1 MRLKKFKFKK
11 VNSTNNTA
19 IRIIKNSNF
28 KFGMVTAD
36 TQLSGKGQYGK
47 KWISNKGNLFVSFF
61 HEIKNIN
68 ISLSTLTK
76 INCLLVKKTIEK
88 YYKKKIV
95 FKKPNDLLINKKKI
109 SGILQE
115 IISVS
120 GNEFLIVGIGV
131 NLIKSPK
138 IKNINRSISTL
149 TKINCLLVK
158 KTIEKYYKKKIVF
171 KKPNDLLINK
181 KKISGILQEIISVS
195 GNKFLIVG
203 IGVNLIKSPKIKNYP
218 TTNLSELINKP
229 INKINFEN
237 ELKVLFV
244 KNLSRMYKIN
254 NKVNKK

>member
-11 VNSTNNTA
+11 INSTNNTA

-28 KFGMVTAD
+28 KIGMVTAD

-138 IKNINRSISTL
+138 IKN
-149 TKINCLLVK
+149 
-158 KTIEKYYKKKIVF
+158 
-171 KKPNDLLINK
+171 
-181 KKISGILQEIISVS
+181 
-195 GNKFLIVG
+195 
-203 IGVNLIKSPKIKNYP
+203 YP
-218 TTNLSELINKP
+218 TTNLSELTNKP

-237 ELKVLFV
+237 ELKVIFV

>member
-19 IRIIKNSNF
+19 IRIIKNSNL

-138 IKNINRSISTL
+138 IKN
-149 TKINCLLVK
+149 
-158 KTIEKYYKKKIVF
+158 
-171 KKPNDLLINK
+171 
-181 KKISGILQEIISVS
+181 
-195 GNKFLIVG
+195 
-203 IGVNLIKSPKIKNYP
+203 YP

-237 ELKVLFV
+237 ELKVIFV

>member
-1 MRLKKFKFKK
+1 MRFKKFKFKK

-19 IRIIKNSNF
+19 IRIIKNSNL

-120 GNEFLIVGIGV
+120 GN
-131 NLIKSPK
+131 
-138 IKNINRSISTL
+138 
-149 TKINCLLVK
+149 
-158 KTIEKYYKKKIVF
+158 
-171 KKPNDLLINK
+171 
-181 KKISGILQEIISVS
+181 
-195 GNKFLIVG
+195 KFLIVG
-203 IGVNLIKSPKIKNYP
+203 IGVNLIKSPKITNYP

-237 ELKVLFV
+237 ELKVIFV

>member
-19 IRIIKNSNF
+19 IRIIKNSNL

-47 KWISNKGNLFVSFF
+47 KWISHKGNLFVSFF

-68 ISLSTLTK
+68 ISL
-76 INCLLVKKTIEK
+76 
-88 YYKKKIV
+88 
-95 FKKPNDLLINKKKI
+95 
-109 SGILQE
+109 
-115 IISVS
+115 
-120 GNEFLIVGIGV
+120 
-131 NLIKSPK
+131 
-138 IKNINRSISTL
+138 STL

-229 INKINFEN
+229 INKINFED
-237 ELKVLFV
+237 ELKVIFV

>member
-1 MRLKKFKFKK
+1 MRFKKFKFKK

-28 KFGMVTAD
+28 KFGMVSSNA
-36 TQLSGKGQYGK
+36 QSSGKGQHGK
-47 KWISNKGNLFVSFF
+47 KWISYRGNLFVSFF
-61 HEIKNIN
+61 HELKNIN

-76 INCLLVKKTIEK
+76 INCLLVKKT
-88 YYKKKIV
+88 
-95 FKKPNDLLINKKKI
+95 L
-109 SGILQE
+109 
-115 IISVS
+115 
-120 GNEFLIVGIGV
+120 
-131 NLIKSPK
+131 
-138 IKNINRSISTL
+138 
-149 TKINCLLVK
+149 
-158 KTIEKYYKKKIVF
+158 EKYYKKKIVF

-203 IGVNLIKSPKIKNYP
+203 IGVNLIKSPKIKNYL

-237 ELKVLFV
+237 ELKVIFE

-254 NKVNKK
+254 NKIKRN

>member
-61 HEIKNIN
+61 YEIKNIN

-76 INCLLVKKTIEK
+76 ISCLLVKKTIEK
-88 YYKKKIV
+88 YYKKKI
-95 FKKPNDLLINKKKI
+95 I
-109 SGILQE
+109 
-115 IISVS
+115 
-120 GNEFLIVGIGV
+120 
-131 NLIKSPK
+131 
-138 IKNINRSISTL
+138 
-149 TKINCLLVK
+149 
-158 KTIEKYYKKKIVF
+158 F

-218 TTNLSELINKP
+218 TTNLLELTKM
-229 INKINFEN
+229 K
-237 ELKVLFV
+237 L
-244 KNLSRMYKIN
+244 N
-254 NKVNKK
+254 NKHLANTLKLIFEKNFLRYYKVII

>member
-1 MRLKKFKFKK
+1 MRFKKFKFKK

-61 HEIKNIN
+61 HEFKNIN
-68 ISLSTLTK
+68 ISL
-76 INCLLVKKTIEK
+76 
-88 YYKKKIV
+88 
-95 FKKPNDLLINKKKI
+95 
-109 SGILQE
+109 
-115 IISVS
+115 
-120 GNEFLIVGIGV
+120 
-131 NLIKSPK
+131 
-138 IKNINRSISTL
+138 STL

-218 TTNLSELINKP
+218 TTNLSKLINKP

-237 ELKVLFV
+237 ELKLIFV

-254 NKVNKK
+254 NKVKKN

>member
-1 MRLKKFKFKK
+1 MRFKKFKFKK

-95 FKKPNDLLINKKKI
+95 FKKPNDLYINKKKI

-120 GNEFLIVGIGV
+120 GNE
-131 NLIKSPK
+131 
-138 IKNINRSISTL
+138 
-149 TKINCLLVK
+149 
-158 KTIEKYYKKKIVF
+158 
-171 KKPNDLLINK
+171 
-181 KKISGILQEIISVS
+181 
-195 GNKFLIVG
+195 FLIVG

-237 ELKVLFV
+237 ELKVIFV